1 MQVVLD
7 LPDRGITALFGA
19 SGSGKTT
26 CLRVLAGLERA
37 RGTIRVGGVCWQD
50 DDRGL
55 FVPTHE
61 RAVGYVFQDPSLFP
75 HLSVRGNLEYGR
87 KRSKSDR
94 ALADPKAVVDLLGID
109 PLLERAPANLSGG
122 ESQRVAIARALL
134 AGPRLLLMDEPLAS
148 QDLARKAEILPYIER
163 LRDELSI
170 PIIYVSHSLDEV
182 ARLASHVVLLDGG
195 RTVASGPTNET
206 LARLDLPMARLD
218 DSGVVIDARVA
229 EHDERDQ
236 LTRVDFGDGS
246 LWVGRVNR
254 PNGASVRVRVLARDV
269 SLARE
274 PPGRSSIL
282 NVLPARVVDMRDD
295 GPDRVNLRLSL
306 GPLNTPMLAR
316 VTRRSRDALGLASGL
331 TVYAL
336 VKSVAL
342 VV

>member
-1 MQVVLD
+1 MQIALD
-7 LPDRGITALFGA
+7 LPDRGITALFGT

-37 RGTIRVGGVCWQD
+37 QGTVHVGGECWQD
-50 DDRGL
+50 DDRRV

-75 HLSVRGNLEYGR
+75 HLSVLGNLEYGR
-87 KRSKSDR
+87 KRNKSER
-94 ALADPKAVVDLLGID
+94 ASADPRAVVDLLGID
-109 PLLERAPANLSGG
+109 ALLERSPASLSGG

-148 QDLARKAEILPYIER
+148 QDLARKAEILPYLER

-170 PIIYVSHSLDEV
+170 PIIYVSHAIGEV
-182 ARLASHVVLLDGG
+182 ARLANHVVLLEGG
-195 RTVASGPTNET
+195 RTVASGPATET
-206 LARLDLPMARLD
+206 LARLDLPTARLD

-229 EHDERDQ
+229 EHDETDQ

-254 PNGASVRVRVLARDV
+254 PNGASVRLRVLARDV

-282 NVLPARVVDMRDD
+282 NVLSARVVDLRDD
-295 GPDRVNLRLSL
+295 GPDRVNIRLSL
-306 GPLNTPMLAR
+306 GLLETPMLAR
-316 VTRRSRDALGLASGL
+316 VTRRSRDALGLTSGIA
-331 TVYAL
+331 VYAL

>member
-55 FVPTHE
+55 FVPTHG

-269 SLARE
+269 SLAR
-274 PPGRSSIL
+274 
-282 NVLPARVVDMRDD
+282 
-295 GPDRVNLRLSL
+295 
-306 GPLNTPMLAR
+306 
-316 VTRRSRDALGLASGL
+316 
-331 TVYAL
+331 
-336 VKSVAL
+336 
-342 VV
+342 